1 MKRIATLIAILSIA
15 LVTAFAQT
23 SSKQLEQLQRDLK
36 AAQAARDAQASKA
49 DGLQGELRNLG
60 AQENTLIGQVKAL
73 NERLTLVAA
82 IRDRQLAT
90 VALAQAIGGDW
101 RELVA
106 TAAPAR

>member
-1 MKRIATLIAILSIA
+1 MLDRETALRRNASTAADQAEAIA
-15 LVTAFAQT
+15 LNQYKAGLVAFTDVITLQTA
-23 SSKQLEQLQRDLK
+23 
-36 AAQAARDAQASKA
+36 
-49 DGLQGELRNLG
+49 
-60 AQENTLIGQVKAL
+60 AL